1 MPFLILIPIGM
12 VLAFY
17 FWAMIVF
24 FVVGIIAVIGNA
36 IAWFWAAI
44 LGPPVEWL
52 ISWSLPYYFVVLV
65 FSALIWLLRLRIQ
78 KFVAF
83 NSAAAMLSIIMRV
96 AMIISLITILILIL
110 TVWFDGHIGRAC
122 DDIMNTVACSSISL
136 QYENSLLTS
145 INSFFNPL
153 RSLLVVKDP
162 IEEAEMVNIAAI
174 FYVICLVFRFWFVRD
189 SRKGI

>member
-1 MPFLILIPIGM
+1 MIITFYVWVMGA
-12 VLAFY
+12 AFV
-17 FWAMIVF
+17 A
-24 FVVGIIAVIGNA
+24 GIIAVIGAA
-36 IAWFWAAI
+36 IAWFWTVI
-44 LGPPVEWL
+44 VGPPVEWL

-110 TVWFDGHIGRAC
+110 TVGFDGHIGGAC

-162 IEEAEMVNIAAI
+162 IEEAEIVNIAAI
-174 FYVICLVFRFWFVRD
+174 FYVIGLVFRFWFVRG
-189 SRKGI
+189 SRKGS